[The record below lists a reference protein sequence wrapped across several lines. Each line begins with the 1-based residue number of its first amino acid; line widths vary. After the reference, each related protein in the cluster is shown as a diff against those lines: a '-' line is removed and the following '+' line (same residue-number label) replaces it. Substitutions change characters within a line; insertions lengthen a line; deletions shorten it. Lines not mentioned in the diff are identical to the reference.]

1 MSEGRY
7 LDGQR
12 TTTLEEEREVTKE
25 AAMAAVGDVEAQQ
38 EFNLQVDET
47 ALEKAG
53 EEIHDPYLVEWD
65 GLDDPGN
72 PLNFKMRRKVGFMA
86 MIAAICFLTYLLF
99 RDGLKAK
106 TYCVSNVFTSNSR
119 CHGRIWRDI

>member
-12 TTTLEEEREVTKE
+12 TTTLEEEREVTEE

-38 EFNLQVDET
+38 EFNEVEE
-47 ALEKAG
+47 EKVG
-53 EEIHDPYLVEWD
+53 EEIHDPFLVGWD
-65 GLDDPGN
+65 GLDDPEN

-86 MIAAICFLTYLLF
+86 MIAAICFLTYF
-99 RDGLKAK
+99 RFRAG
-106 TYCVSNVFTSNSR
+106 
-119 CHGRIWRDI
+119 